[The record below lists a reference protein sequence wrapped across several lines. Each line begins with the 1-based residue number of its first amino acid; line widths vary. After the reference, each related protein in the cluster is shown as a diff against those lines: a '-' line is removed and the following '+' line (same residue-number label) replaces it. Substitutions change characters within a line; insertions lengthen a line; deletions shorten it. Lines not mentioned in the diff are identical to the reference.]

1 MKRTAW
7 AAGLAGGY
15 ALAAGAWIL
24 LSSSFAA
31 SSSATVDELERF
43 EQLKGLGFVTVTA
56 LGLFLSIRFALGRI
70 EASGRELLRRERA
83 LLAGERRVFAGLIAS
98 SVAHDSNNMLA
109 VVLAELELMKGQLD
123 PAALARI
130 REALDQLVRLN
141 RRLVEAG
148 RQARGTSLQPLDL
161 SLVVRDAVDL
171 VRPHPA
177 LRRARLTVD
186 APAPVEVSAS
196 AVLVSQIV
204 TNLVVNA
211 GEATGGSG
219 SVTVRVA
226 AKEGRAIFE
235 VQDDGPGI
243 PPERREG
250 LFDALVTT
258 KPDGNGMGLF
268 SVKAAAHALGGSVAV
283 DAAPGGGALFRVS
296 LPLRGPIG

>member
-7 AAGLAGGY
+7 SAALAGGY

-56 LGLFLSIRFALGRI
+56 LGLFLSIRFVLGRI
-70 EASGRELLRRERA
+70 EASGREVLRRERA

-98 SVAHDSNNMLA
+98 SVAHDSNNILA
-109 VVLAELELMKGQLD
+109 AVLAELDLMD
-123 PAALARI
+123 ARPDAAAFTRI

-148 RQARGTSLQPLDL
+148 RQARGPSLQELDL
-161 SLVVRDAVDL
+161 SRTVRDAVDL

-177 LRRARLTVD
+177 LRRAKLTVE
-186 APAPVEVSAS
+186 APAPVEVSGS
-196 AVLVSQIV
+196 AMLISQIV

-211 GEATGGSG
+211 GEATGGTG
-219 SVTVRVA
+219 TVTVRVSA
-226 AKEGRAIFE
+226 SDGRAIVE

-268 SVKAAAHALGGSVAV
+268 SVKAAAHALGGMVAV
-283 DAAPGGGALFRVS
+283 DAAPGGGALFRVT
-296 LPLRGPIG
+296 LPLRSRAG